1 MQVILH
7 PMPAGGS
14 FHELTLLPRQ
24 ELVHDWYGADVTPP
38 LEFAM
43 ASDGSSLWVLA
54 SRACD
59 GQAQPGSEKGKCY
72 HAPLCDYDVAEFFI
86 ADAEEPR
93 YFEFHLAPNGA
104 WWYGFFQN
112 VREADATL
120 SAIAPE
126 GVEMETQ
133 PREGGWL
140 VMARIPLG
148 EIRGLD
154 LAHSR
159 IAMTSIL
166 ESPQYIYLTTADR
179 LDGTPDFHRPADWAM
194 PLLRP
199 GIPGL
204 SGPQA

>member
-7 PMPAGGS
+7 PMPSGGS
-14 FHELTLLPRQ
+14 FDDLALLPRQ
-24 ELVHDWYGADVTPP
+24 ELVHDWYGDDVTPP

-43 ASDGSSLWVLA
+43 ASDGASLWVLA
-54 SRACD
+54 SRASEA
-59 GQAQPGSEKGKCY
+59 QAQPGSECGTCWPK
-72 HAPLCDYDVAEFFI
+72 PLCDYDVAEFFL

-104 WWYGFFQN
+104 WWYGYFKG
-112 VREADATL
+112 VREADEALNATL
-120 SAIAPE
+120 PE
-126 GVEMETQ
+126 GVEMATR

-140 VMARIPLG
+140 TMARIPLAS
-148 EIRGLD
+148 IRGLD
-154 LAHSR
+154 LGRSR

-166 ESPQYIYLTTADR
+166 ESPDYVYLTTADR
-179 LDGTPDFHRPADWAM
+179 LEGEPDFHRPSDWAM

-204 SGPQA
+204 SSPRA